1 MLKIRVKELKEGV
14 NPFPIKFPGALTGRP
29 GFEDLAG
36 DLLVEKCGTTLR
48 LKGSLHFT
56 VRQECSRCLK
66 DYSAMV
72 VQPVELFYRT
82 GKLEDTHPGREVEL
96 NADDLNVITYRG
108 GELDIW
114 PDIMESMELALPM
127 KPVCSPE
134 CRGLCPGCGRDLNRE
149 QCRCPRPEMD
159 PRWEGLK
166 RLVGKRPANKK
177 K

>member
-96 NADDLNVITYRG
+96 NADDLNVIT
-108 GELDIW
+108 
-114 PDIMESMELALPM
+114 
-127 KPVCSPE
+127 
-134 CRGLCPGCGRDLNRE
+134 
-149 QCRCPRPEMD
+149 
-159 PRWEGLK
+159 
-166 RLVGKRPANKK
+166 
-177 K
+177 